1 MIAFCWTSF
10 ATLVVYAQ
18 LPRTETS
25 KTSSSLLATQFFQH
39 RFQQLVA
46 LDMKRSK
53 AKARDDIMAL
63 IHVMYTGDDALPLQQ
78 DTQL

>member
-1 MIAFCWTSF
+1 
-10 ATLVVYAQ
+10 
-18 LPRTETS
+18 
-25 KTSSSLLATQFFQH
+25 
-39 RFQQLVA
+39 
-46 LDMKRSK
+46 MKRSK